1 MDESQLLAYIMYT
14 PIEKLPPMPVSI
26 QNEKNDKLGV
36 DILNLLESK
45 KIRIKSMNENG
56 LLIIEH

>member
-1 MDESQLLAYIMYT
+1 MYT